1 MEEPDEEHE
10 EVADEGTKDE
20 QSKNLDKVTDFVEE
34 SQLDSDKA
42 LQAMSALQSAAE
54 QVTAIDDAEQ
64 KRLAAVKVNKEDIDF
79 IVSELEV
86 ARDLAERVLRQR
98 GGELDAAM
106 SELVHSYDSHGR
118 QYDADGKLLSQH
130 IFECPSPFYSS
141 EWATAEE
148 PKDKEE
154 PKKEGDG
161 AVAATAK
168 KDAPPASGKKGK
180 QKPRG
185 QR

>member
-1 MEEPDEEHE
+1 MDEPDEEHE

-98 GGELDAAM
+98 GGESCAQPRCPVVPEAHVSADPSVSHPCLRLLQLGLRAVSGSAGQASHCLLLQLIPLVQLLQLYAA
-106 SELVHSYDSHGR
+106 
-118 QYDADGKLLSQH
+118 LS
-130 IFECPSPFYSS
+130 F
-141 EWATAEE
+141 ARVALGE
-148 PKDKEE
+148 P
-154 PKKEGDG
+154 
-161 AVAATAK
+161 
-168 KDAPPASGKKGK
+168 
-180 QKPRG
+180 
-185 QR
+185 